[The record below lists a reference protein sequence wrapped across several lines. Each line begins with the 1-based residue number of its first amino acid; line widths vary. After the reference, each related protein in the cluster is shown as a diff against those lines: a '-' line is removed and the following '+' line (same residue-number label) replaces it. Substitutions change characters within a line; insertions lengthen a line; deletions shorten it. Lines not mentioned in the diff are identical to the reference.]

1 MNKKYHYLHKICIPA
16 VVFVLLIVSL
26 AVAADSYHGDV
37 KNKIFHNADCR
48 DFNCKS
54 CVEIFETREDAIEI
68 GYRPCKKCKP

>member
-1 MNKKYHYLHKICIPA
+1 MNKKYHYLHKIFILA

-26 AVAADSYHGDV
+26 AKAADSYHGDV